1 MLSPMLTIPVA
12 LQGRAGEHGAPSD
25 IPNEQPDQDASG
37 LHSDTSRLEGQAARE
52 DEDQESVAEQPS
64 TVIPKNASD
73 GDQYEDAQCTVQ
85 PRRSGGACWRLS
97 SIPSIKPCH
106 LQSLREPEG
115 TWRSGLLP
123 FSLASQRSPKMDS
136 VLSKLSWRTS
146 PPFTPILKCVYLI
159 TSTRNSYL
167 INPYVGN
174 RRQQQDQRPPRTY
187 SRTGV
192 ASRIASG

>member
-1 MLSPMLTIPVA
+1 MLSQIFTIPVA
-12 LQGRAGEHGAPSD
+12 LQGRADKPGAPSD

-52 DEDQESVAEQPS
+52 DEDQEAVAEQPS
-64 TVIPKNASD
+64 AVIPKHASD
-73 GDQYEDAQCTVQ
+73 GDQHEDAQCTVQ
-85 PRRSGGACWRLS
+85 PRRSGGECWRLS
-97 SIPSIKPCH
+97 RISSIKTYH

-146 PPFTPILKCVYLI
+146 SPFTPILKWAYLI

-174 RRQQQDQRPPRTY
+174 RRQQQDPRPPRTC
-187 SRTGV
+187 SCTGV
-192 ASRIASG
+192 AFQIASG